1 MFGFEY
7 VIVLCLFCYI
17 NFLKEIIFYS
27 KFYFKRLNCKL
38 YFDYLLIKL
47 LWNLWKILE
56 NRLYVVIEKII
67 CN

>member
-47 LWNLWKILE
+47 
-56 NRLYVVIEKII
+56 
-67 CN
+67 

>member
-7 VIVLCLFCYI
+7 VNVLCLFCYI
-17 NFLKEIIFYS
+17 YFLKEIMCYS

-47 LWNLWKILE
+47 
-56 NRLYVVIEKII
+56 
-67 CN
+67 